1 MQQAL
6 HVPQCTYCAELAAK
20 AFFFQIHL
28 ILTEADNILEMAK
41 VAQQAA
47 QKVVFYSNQLQRTQK
62 NRIANAQNGYHLHSV
77 VMMQ

>member
-6 HVPQCTYCAELAAK
+6 HVPQSAYCAELAAK

-28 ILTEADNILEMAK
+28 ILTEADNILEMEK

-47 QKVVFYSNQLQRTQK
+47 EKAVFYSNQLQCTQETQSQMH
-62 NRIANAQNGYHLHSV
+62 RMGIISILLR
-77 VMMQ
+77 

>member
-6 HVPQCTYCAELAAK
+6 HVPQCAYCAELAAK

-28 ILTEADNILEMAK
+28 ILTEADNILEMEK

-47 QKVVFYSNQLQRTQK
+47 ENAVFHSNQLQRTQK
-62 NRIANAQNGYHLHSV
+62 TQSQ
-77 VMMQ
+77 MQRMGIISILLR